1 MRTKVSRSALRF
13 PSGPAGWLTALVA
26 LLLLATLGGALAAA
40 VVASANDASSGSEGA
55 RTSHASGNP
64 VTVTKRVVRTV
75 KQTPETVTNLVTTTV
90 QADSVALPPAHT
102 SVSIESAIAFT
113 DQSTSALRRGDW
125 QEAER
130 LARLAYP
137 ALVGTFSA
145 TNPYEAYVNFDL
157 GDALVGQGQCVSA
170 LPYLTRSEALQGPRD
185 PITNAMRR
193 CGH

>member
-1 MRTKVSRSALRF
+1 MRTNVSWSALHF
-13 PSGPAGWLTALVA
+13 PRGPAGWLTALVA
-26 LLLLATLGGALAAA
+26 LLLLAALGGALAAA
-40 VVASANDASSGSEGA
+40 VVASANDAPSASDGA
-55 RTSHASGNP
+55 RTSHGSGNP
-64 VTVTKRVVRTV
+64 VAVTVVRTV
-75 KQTPETVTNLVTTTV
+75 KQTPETVTNLVTTPV
-90 QADSVALPPAHT
+90 QADSVGLPPTRT

-125 QEAER
+125 EEAER

-137 ALVGTFSA
+137 ALVGTFTV

-170 LPYLTRSEALQGPRD
+170 LPYLTRSEALQGPRA
-185 PITNAMRR
+185 PITNAKRR